1 MGDSIVDSAP
11 PSPWQVVENQDG
23 RMSVW
28 PAERDVPP
36 GWNAVGPAGPK
47 EDCLDWI
54 AGQWVDSR
62 PTGVGRR
69 S

>member
-1 MGDSIVDSAP
+1 MGDSVAAGAP
-11 PSPWQVVENQDG
+11 PSSWQVVENQDG

-28 PAERDVPP
+28 PIERDAPA
-36 GWNAVGPAGPK
+36 GWKALGPAGPP

-54 AGQWVDSR
+54 AEQWTDNR
-62 PTGVGRR
+62 PTGVGRT